1 MFEFIRSHQRLMMLL
16 LLLVIAP
23 SFIFLGLEGYT
34 RLSDAGN
41 VVAKVAGQPITQQQ
55 WEAAQR
61 QQMERFRQMLG
72 DQFDPSMFD
81 TLEVK
86 QGILENLIAQKAL
99 AVEVARKQLSV
110 SDQALQ
116 QAIISVPGL
125 ISEGKFDNERYRA
138 LLGAQGM
145 TPAMYEAGLRQD
157 LALQQLNAAI
167 QNTAFAPKAVAS
179 RLSDINDQER
189 EVQELAFKTADYIS
203 QVKVTDD
210 MLKDY
215 YDKNGHLFE
224 VPEQIKAEYVVLN
237 NDALARQITVT
248 DADIKSYYDQNAK
261 LYSVDEQRRASHI
274 LIEAGKDA
282 TPAEKAAAK
291 KKAEEL
297 LQRLRKNPGDFARLA
312 KEHSQDPGSAERG
325 GDLDFFGRGAMV
337 KPFEDAAYQLKQ
349 GEISDVVQSD
359 FGFHIIQITAIKPG
373 ATKNLAEVKDQIAA
387 EIRKQQASKK
397 YNELAESFSNLVYE
411 QPDSLQPVA
420 EKLGLKIETASNLTR
435 SPNPSIPVDVAY
447 NNPKFLKA
455 LFSDDAIKNKHNTET
470 VEVAANVLI
479 AGRVAEYKPTTKRPF
494 EEVKS
499 IVRER
504 VTQIEAIK
512 LAKNAGE
519 AKLAAI
525 RAKGAADGF
534 SKSVTVSRASAAGL
548 RSQAFLAVMK
558 ADVSKLPA
566 YTGVEIPNQGY
577 SVYRINKVS
586 QSAIDP
592 ARRQAE
598 HQQITDALA
607 QQEMLAYIEVLKKKA
622 KVEILKP
629 VATKTGAEEQQ
640 SDNAGT

>member
-34 RLSDAGN
+34 RLSDASN
-41 VVAKVAGQPITQQQ
+41 VVAKVADQPITQQQ

-81 TLEVK
+81 TPEVK

-125 ISEGKFDNERYRA
+125 INEGKFDNERYRS

-189 EVQELAFKTADYIS
+189 EVQELAFKTADYIP

-224 VPEQIKAEYVVLN
+224 IPEQIKAEYVVLN

-282 TPAEKAAAK
+282 SPAEKAAAK
-291 KKAEEL
+291 EKAEEL
-297 LQRLRKNPGDFARLA
+297 LQRLRKNPGEFARLA

-420 EKLGLKIETASNLTR
+420 DKLGLKIETASNLTR
-435 SPNPSIPVDVAY
+435 SPNPSIPVDAAY
-447 NNPKFLKA
+447 NNPKFLMA

-519 AKLAAI
+519 EKLAEI

-534 SKSVTVSRASAAGL
+534 SKPVTVSRASAAGL

-577 SVYRINKVS
+577 SVYRINKMS
-586 QSAIDP
+586 QSATDP

-607 QQEMLAYIEVLKKKA
+607 QQEMLAYIEVLKKRA

-629 VATKTGAEEQQ
+629 VATKAGAEEQQ